1 MKKIILIIVI
11 LLLAGGSFAF
21 FKFNNIKEAQG
32 KILEQIG
39 QGSLFNNLFK
49 KAGSFIEENIK
60 ETIDKKG
67 PEIKKELEKEKQEFK
82 SEIGSIS
89 KQVLEKFQPLDHIG
103 NIINNNFNN
112 NSAIDSL
119 EEDNI
124 NTEEKKCP

>member
-49 KAGSFIEENIK
+49 KAGSFIEENINVILDCFTHSFDFTYNLALQK
-60 ETIDKKG
+60 SYRTSNKWWLCLRNT
-67 PEIKKELEKEKQEFK
+67 KKEICKRRNFKKNIPRDEKRTNKRY
-82 SEIGSIS
+82 
-89 KQVLEKFQPLDHIG
+89 
-103 NIINNNFNN
+103 
-112 NSAIDSL
+112 
-119 EEDNI
+119 
-124 NTEEKKCP
+124 